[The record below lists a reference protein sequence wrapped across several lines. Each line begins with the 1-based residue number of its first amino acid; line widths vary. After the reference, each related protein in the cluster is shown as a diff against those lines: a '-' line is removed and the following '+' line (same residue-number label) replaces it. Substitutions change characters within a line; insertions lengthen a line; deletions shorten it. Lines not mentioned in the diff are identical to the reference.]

1 MSHRASQS
9 TVRDVTQG
17 SGRSH
22 DFPNVS
28 LPSSTDPPSFQHP
41 AIQQTW
47 LIYGATGHVGRSVV
61 NAALN
66 HGDNVC
72 AIGNQLIDNVGAMRN
87 LYAASNTPNY
97 HGMLCDV
104 RRRESVETTF
114 DAALKHFHEIDVI
127 AVCSGYGVVGSCED
141 QDDYDIRNQ
150 FEVNFM
156 GTLNIIQSSLVYF
169 REREAGRYLICS
181 STSGALGVPG
191 LGPFCA
197 TKYAVEGLV
206 ESMLYEV
213 DQFNIKLTLVISG
226 HLRRDEMK
234 QLQGPDP
241 STQTVDSNGTPVN
254 PSVNKMYNHFRILR
268 PSQHYASSDSPASH
282 AYRLIQWMGN
292 NSQPTSTLKAAELI
306 WQLGHC
312 SYPPLR
318 FLIGSF
324 AVDSIRDRLKNIIEE
339 IEDWKELHFPPVE
352 GMDGADEMDR
362 QKEGEDE
369 EHGYEH
375 GDGDDGD

>member
-1 MSHRASQS
+1 M
-9 TVRDVTQG
+9 
-17 SGRSH
+17 
-22 DFPNVS
+22 
-28 LPSSTDPPSFQHP
+28 
-41 AIQQTW
+41 
-47 LIYGATGHVGRSVV
+47 V
-61 NAALN
+61 NAVLS
-66 HGDNVC
+66 HGDTVC
-72 AIGNQLIDNVGAMRN
+72 AVGNQLRDSLKGMSS
-87 LYAASNTPNY
+87 LYASNTPNY
-97 HGMLCDV
+97 HGLLCDV
-104 RRRESVETTF
+104 RVRESVESTF
-114 DAALKHFHEIDVI
+114 DAALKHFQEIDVI

-141 QDDYDIRNQ
+141 QDDHDIRNQ

-197 TKYAVEGLV
+197 TKYAVEGLI

-226 HLRRDEMK
+226 HLRRDDTK
-234 QLQGPDP
+234 QLPGPDSP
-241 STQTVDSNGTPVN
+241 EDIGTINGSAN
-254 PSVNKMYNHFRILR
+254 DPSVNKLYNHFRILR
-268 PSQHYASSDSPASH
+268 PSQHYATSDSPASH
-282 AYRLIQWMGN
+282 AYRIIQWFGS

-324 AVDSIRDRLKNIIEE
+324 AVESIRDRLKSIIEE

-352 GMDGADEMDR
+352 GMDGADELDH
-362 QKEGEDE
+362 QKEREDDD
-369 EHGYEH
+369 H
-375 GDGDDGD
+375 DDDGGEGD

>member
-1 MSHRASQS
+1 MSHRNSS
-9 TVRDVTQG
+9 LTNRDVTQV
-17 SGRSH
+17 SERSH
-22 DFPNVS
+22 VFPSVH
-28 LPSSTDPPSFQHP
+28 LPASTDPPSSQHP
-41 AIQQTW
+41 AIPQTW
-47 LIYGATGHVGRSVV
+47 LVFGATGHVGRSVV
-61 NAALN
+61 NAVLS

-72 AIGNQLIDNVGAMRN
+72 AVGNQMRDNLTGMRA
-87 LYAASNTPNY
+87 LFASNTPTY
-97 HGMLCDV
+97 HGLVCDV
-104 RRRESVETTF
+104 RLRESVEAAF
-114 DAALKHFHEIDVI
+114 NAALKHFHEIDVI

-141 QDDYDIRNQ
+141 QDEYEIRNQ

-191 LGPFCA
+191 LGPYCA
-197 TKYAVEGLV
+197 TKYAVEGLI

-226 HLRRDEMK
+226 HLRRDETK
-234 QLQGPDP
+234 QLPHPDSP
-241 STQTVDSNGTPVN
+241 EQTADSNGIAID
-254 PSVNKMYNHFRILR
+254 PSVNKTYNHFRILR
-268 PSQHYASSDSPASH
+268 PSSHYATPDSPASH
-282 AYRLIQWMGN
+282 AQRIIQWFG

-324 AVDSIRDRLKNIIEE
+324 AVESIRDRLKSIIEE

-352 GMDGADEMDR
+352 GMDGADE
-362 QKEGEDE
+362 QEGHKEGEDDE
-369 EHGYEH
+369 HDDEHGEG
-375 GDGDDGD
+375 GDGD